1 MLGLSRPGN
10 INHREP
16 TDLSRLVDEVVIL
29 VKKDM
34 MRYRVRLDTK
44 TAGNLYA
51 RVNPAQIQ
59 QVLINLLI
67 NARQAMPEGGVVRLR
82 LGLDA
87 TGRRAEIGVTD
98 TGVGIAPA
106 DLRRIFEPFFSTKTE
121 PDAAGQG
128 GTGLGLAVCRDIVE
142 AHHGRLRA
150 ESRLGQGS
158 TFTVILPVCPQPGTT
173 SASQKPT

>member
-16 TDLSRLVDEVVIL
+16 TDLTRLIEEVVIL

-34 MRYRVRLDTK
+34 TRHRVRLELKVTG
-44 TAGNLYA
+44 AMYA

-59 QVLINLLI
+59 QVLLNLLI
-67 NARQAMPEGGVVRLR
+67 NARQAMASGGVVRLR
-82 LGLDA
+82 LKPDA
-87 TGRRAEIGVTD
+87 SDRLAEISVAD
-98 TGVGIAPA
+98 TGSGIAPG
-106 DLRRIFEPFFSTKTE
+106 DLRRIFEPFFSTKSE
-121 PDAAGQG
+121 PDDTGQG
-128 GTGLGLAVCRDIVE
+128 GTGLGLVVCRDIIE

-158 TFTVILPVCPQPGTT
+158 TFTIILPACVPPAATAQ
-173 SASQKPT
+173 AQA

>member
-1 MLGLSRPGN
+1 MK
-10 INHREP
+10 
-16 TDLSRLVDEVVIL
+16 RLVDEVIVLI
-29 VKKDM
+29 KKDM
-34 MRYRVRLDTK
+34 MRNRVRLDVK
-44 TAGNLYA
+44 AAGSLYA

-59 QVLINLLI
+59 QVLLNLLI
-67 NARQAMPEGGVVRLR
+67 NARQAMPGGGIVRVRLAM
-82 LGLDA
+82 DP
-87 TGRRAEIGVTD
+87 TGRLAQVSVSD

-106 DLRRIFEPFFSTKTE
+106 DLRRIFEPFFSTKSE

-158 TFTVILPVCPQPGTT
+158 TFTIILPSCPSPT
-173 SASQKPT
+173 ASPNGVNPA